1 MIELDRLSLIS
12 KVVRSR
18 VRLSGIISSER
29 LSINWSHQV
38 RSDWIGQIEGI
49 WFYEKKYQL
58 NRVRNTEYLKSLS
71 YSSILPPL
79 YFTKRALHDCSKV
92 ASRQAVLHH
101 DSQVCF
107 NDNDERV
114 KLSLSSD
121 IESDK
126 QSMWPGCMHT
136 SIQRTNQLQSICWDF
151 TMVWKFVLSHITYSM
166 NDTQWI
172 PEPTTKLSRYKYI
185 LVCLMHMGL
194 KP

>member
-1 MIELDRLSLIS
+1 M
-12 KVVRSR
+12 
-18 VRLSGIISSER
+18 
-29 LSINWSHQV
+29 
-38 RSDWIGQIEGI
+38 
-49 WFYEKKYQL
+49 KKYQL

-136 SIQRTNQLQSICWDF
+136 SIQAYSAPTNFKASAEILQWFENS
-151 TMVWKFVLSHITYSM
+151 SYHI
-166 NDTQWI
+166 
-172 PEPTTKLSRYKYI
+172 
-185 LVCLMHMGL
+185 
-194 KP
+194 